1 MPVEFI
7 GWIAGHA
14 KSEVVT
20 YPGPTFDPALVRRTA
35 EVHEQA
41 DFDRVLIG
49 THSIMPDGVVVGTYA
64 AAVTDRLGFLLS
76 HRPGFAAPTVAA
88 RQIATLDHVC
98 GGRLAL
104 HLIAGS
110 TDQDQQRDGDYLSH
124 ADRYRRMAE
133 YAVLL
138 KRAWTEPEPFDFE
151 GEFYRMSGAWSAVRC
166 LQSPHVP
173 IYGGGGSEEALSS
186 LVPLVDCFMLWGEP
200 LADTAEVM
208 NRVRATAAT
217 RGRTLRFSLSTR
229 PIIAA
234 TEDEAWAKAHR
245 YLEIASARFKG
256 RVQPPPNVGS
266 QRLLAVAD
274 RGEVHDS
281 CLWTALARA
290 TGAPGNSTCL
300 VGTPDTVAEALAAY
314 FDLGATTLLI
324 RGWDPLVDAQD
335 YGRELIP
342 RVRELVAKRD
352 SRSAGKPGSGPERP

>member
-1 MPVEFI
+1 
-7 GWIAGHA
+7 
-14 KSEVVT
+14 
-20 YPGPTFDPALVRRTA
+20 
-35 EVHEQA
+35 
-41 DFDRVLIG
+41 
-49 THSIMPDGVVVGTYA
+49 MPDGVVVGTYA

-173 IYGGGGSEEALSS
+173 IYGGGGSEEA
-186 LVPLVDCFMLWGEP
+186 
-200 LADTAEVM
+200 
-208 NRVRATAAT
+208 
-217 RGRTLRFSLSTR
+217 
-229 PIIAA
+229 
-234 TEDEAWAKAHR
+234 
-245 YLEIASARFKG
+245 
-256 RVQPPPNVGS
+256 
-266 QRLLAVAD
+266 
-274 RGEVHDS
+274 
-281 CLWTALARA
+281 
-290 TGAPGNSTCL
+290 PGNSTCL

-352 SRSAGKPGSGPERP
+352 SRSAGKPGSVPERP